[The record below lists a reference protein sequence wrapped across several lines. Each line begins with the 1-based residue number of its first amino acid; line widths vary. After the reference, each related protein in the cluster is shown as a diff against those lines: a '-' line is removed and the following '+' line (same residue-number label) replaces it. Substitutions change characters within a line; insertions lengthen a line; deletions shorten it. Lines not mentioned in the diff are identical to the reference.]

1 MDIVFPKNN
10 ENDFI
15 ELAEKLGYNSLCLVY
30 KLKSFKN
37 SYDSKIKLTFG
48 VLAEPNEVRKA
59 KKLSEF
65 VFVKSSDKDRAV
77 MENNKNLF
85 LFGLEKAAR
94 HDFIHHRAGLNQVL
108 CKIAYKNKIKIC
120 IPFSDVLNSEDV
132 ERANILGRML
142 QNIRICRK
150 YKVEVFVGSFASEP
164 FDMRTVHDLTAFG
177 KVLGMNTPFLL

>member
-10 ENDFI
+10 EKEFI
-15 ELAEKLGYNSLCLVY
+15 EIAEKLGHKSLCFVY
-30 KLKSFKN
+30 RLKRFKN
-37 SYDSKIKLTFG
+37 SYDSKIKLNFG

-65 VFVKSSDKDRAV
+65 VFIKSSDKDRAI
-77 MENNKNLF
+77 MENNRNLF

-108 CKIAYKNKIKIC
+108 AKIACKNKIKVC
-120 IPFSDVLNSEDV
+120 ISFSDVLNSEGV
-132 ERANILGRML
+132 VRANILGRML

-150 YKVEVFVGSFASEP
+150 YKVDMLVGSFASEP
-164 FDMRTVHDLTAFG
+164 FDMRSAHDLKAFG
-177 KVLGMNTPFLL
+177 KILGC